1 MKKEILLSYFPK
13 ITSKR
18 YQNLIAVFD
27 NLDNAWQA
35 SANDLIKMGWEEK
48 LVSEFINWKN
58 NLDEEK
64 IAKILKH
71 ENIYCLTKEDQDY
84 PRLLKEIYDP
94 PFCLFVK
101 GKLNNTG
108 YNLAVVGTRK
118 YSTYGKQITEELT
131 HELVNHGL
139 TIVSGLAL
147 GIDGIAHD
155 TCLKAGGQT
164 IAVLGSGINNAHI
177 FPKQHLN
184 LSKRIVEAGG
194 AIISE
199 YPPGTIP
206 THYTFPRRNRI
217 VAGMSLGTLVIEAPE
232 SSGALITA
240 QCSLDNNREVFA
252 VPQNIN
258 TMNSAGGNN
267 LLKTGA
273 HLITKA
279 QDILEILELDS
290 LNDIIVNREIIPET
304 ENEAKILKILS
315 REPINIEQIIKN
327 SDLDSA
333 TTNATLTLMEM
344 KGKVKNLGGMMY
356 VLGSGK

>member
-13 ITSKR
+13 ITFKR

-27 NLDNAWQA
+27 NLENAWQA
-35 SANDLIKMGWEEK
+35 NQKDLLKAGWDEKIAEEF
-48 LVSEFINWKN
+48 LAWKN
-58 NLDEEK
+58 NLNEEK
-64 IAKILKH
+64 ITKILKQ
-71 ENIYCLTKEDQDY
+71 ENIYCLTKEDNDY
-84 PRLLKEIYDP
+84 PKLLKEIYDP

-101 GKLNNTG
+101 GKLSNND

-118 YSTYGKQITEELT
+118 FSSYGKQVTEELVN
-131 HELVNHGL
+131 ELSNQGI

-147 GIDGIAHD
+147 GIDGIAHE
-155 TCLKAGGQT
+155 TTIKNGGHT
-164 IAVLGSGINNAHI
+164 IAVLGSGINQAHI
-177 FPKQHLN
+177 SPREHLN
-184 LSKRIVEAGG
+184 LAKRIIEAGG

-206 THYTFPRRNRI
+206 TRYTFPRRNRI

-240 QCSLDNNREVFA
+240 QCALDNNREVFA
-252 VPQNIN
+252 VPQNTN
-258 TMNSAGGNN
+258 TLNSAGGNN

-273 HLITKA
+273 HLVTKA
-279 QDILEILELDS
+279 QDILEVLELDS
-290 LNDIIVNREIIPET
+290 LKDFIANREIIPES
-304 ENEAKILKILS
+304 ENEAKIIKILS

-327 SDLDSA
+327 SSLDSA
-333 TTNATLTLMEM
+333 TTNATLTIMEM

-356 VLGSGK
+356 ILNK